1 MSLVEKALTGDGLTI
16 MGAQP
21 SIPLKE
27 EDRMQDNNSVRSSGS
42 RLDMFLTVVLV
53 LMRFTPQEALVLRGS
68 AAHIGLS
75 AMHMLGFSARR

>member
-1 MSLVEKALTGDGLTI
+1 
-16 MGAQP
+16 
-21 SIPLKE
+21 
-27 EDRMQDNNSVRSSGS
+27 MQDNNSVRSSGS